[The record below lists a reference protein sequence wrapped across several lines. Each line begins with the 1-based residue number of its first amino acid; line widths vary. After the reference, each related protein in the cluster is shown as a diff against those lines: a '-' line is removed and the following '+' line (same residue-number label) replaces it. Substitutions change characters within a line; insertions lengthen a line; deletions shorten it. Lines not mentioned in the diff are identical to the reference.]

1 MYSCLAMLMIFV
13 CFSVLWYQDWY
24 DGAVSQPQLVL
35 ADLIEALFPSGNYTT
50 SYFRNLV
57 KVRNFP
63 FNYELGNLLLLS
75 RIFSRTFVFVHVE
88 KPTDTSWIIS
98 VYPTSRIISRWAK
111 VAAFEME
118 SLYIS
123 LNSWISQKGSKLR
136 DGGVTIF
143 PLLLDHITPNFF
155 FPFFTNLYL
164 LKCREKEL

>member
-1 MYSCLAMLMIFV
+1 MYSCFGYVDDFRLFVGFVISRLVRWSSVPASTGSCRPNWSSLPIRKLHHLIFQKS
-13 CFSVLWYQDWY
+13 CEGQKFS
-24 DGAVSQPQLVL
+24 
-35 ADLIEALFPSGNYTT
+35 I
-50 SYFRNLV
+50 
-57 KVRNFP
+57 
-63 FNYELGNLLLLS
+63 YELGNLLLLS

-88 KPTDTSWIIS
+88 KSTDTSWIIS

-164 LKCREKEL
+164 LKCRKEL